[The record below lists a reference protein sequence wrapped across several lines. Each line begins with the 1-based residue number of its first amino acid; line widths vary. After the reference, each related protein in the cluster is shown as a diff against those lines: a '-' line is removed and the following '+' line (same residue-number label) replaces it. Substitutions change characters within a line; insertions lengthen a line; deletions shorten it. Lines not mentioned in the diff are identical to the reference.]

1 MALLSVAN
9 VDEYRKEYAEAL
21 AAQEEKLGAPISD
34 ELITQKVYGVVSQKA
49 DVDYYSFYKAFNPN
63 GKFSNID
70 SFRETIEDKD
80 LNDTEIINKA
90 YGELQNTGKV
100 RFKDFVNT
108 FKPKMD
114 ESLHE
119 AVKKDFNII
128 GLELPD
134 IDYSVAEIAEMRGVN
149 SDTDVALAEIG
160 FAQSLARN
168 DANEVLASKK
178 VLSDYFGQEIPL
190 RYGPE
195 TEELEFLNPKSGEYE
210 LLNKEGIDAGD
221 MAKFGTMAAVIVPE
235 IIATIFATGATG
247 ATGGVITSAATSAAL
262 ETARLALGHQL
273 YGINETE
280 KGFMDYLE
288 NEGKDMAVLNGALTT
303 AGFTVPKLYRM
314 IKSFR
319 NMGKIN
325 ASDFGGTIKN
335 AEQAQELISKI
346 NDRLLTLG
354 TKKKLRFTLGQAGDD
369 AELLALQNAYE
380 TNPKYGVYGIF
391 DSFNKEQAEALNT
404 FFLLASD
411 PYNYKGIS
419 GKDNILSDE
428 LGKKIQ
434 NVILSRLEPR
444 QKILTNALEAAE
456 TDLTEAVIKL
466 PGGSQKEAGQSI
478 RGVIDTL
485 YNDFDKLYDSKYTSL
500 FASGKGRKVGTDI
513 IREAVKT
520 LNKRQK
526 DTLFKK
532 YPNIKTFFNA
542 PKGKTVSVNTL
553 KNTLSDLRKFDRS
566 IKKGTLP
573 VEGEPVEGAVSKL
586 IGSIK
591 DQFKKSL
598 GADDVW
604 YKQFKTLDQEYATNK
619 KLYRGTVGKLL
630 QAKDG
635 VLKIADEDVFAQ
647 TFKKGS
653 GQEMRIDQIYDLL
666 KRKPEFIQT
675 YKDSIL
681 KSYKQAVDPASTGKI
696 NLMQHQK
703 FLNDYKYALETFF
716 GKKGYKEITKV
727 GNLAKKVT
735 ETSLKRDKIMKQLGT
750 TTKGKLENM
759 DPDKIFS
766 YLYNNKSPTTLN
778 KIMTIVR
785 QDDNLLK
792 AFQTVAKDDLMFK
805 ATNNRGQ
812 FVFDKFADYLKNN
825 KQILER
831 TFADNPQYVKDLSL
845 FKDALEITTR
855 KSAQKTI
862 SKAETAL
869 NDIIRARLG
878 QFTVAGRTFTAL
890 KKIFRSDIDKQLA
903 DIITDPKRLE
913 QLLSL
918 KNTKK
923 TSDTAKQTISRL
935 FGYYMFDEK
944 FFEDDEYTPL
954 IIDAVNNVKVSEA
967 VTDAKE
973 GDDPV
978 ELAELEGTK
987 LPLNLTSST
996 AAPGA
1001 MPPMAQPQGIAGIQ
1015 QGRQN
1020 YETMFPE
1027 DTLGT
1032 AISKRGVA

>member
-21 AAQEEKLGAPISD
+21 AAQEEKLGAPISN
-34 ELITQKVYGVVSQKA
+34 ELITEKIYGVISQKA
-49 DVDYYSFYKAFNPN
+49 DVDYFSFYKAFNPD
-63 GKFSNID
+63 GKYSNID
-70 SFRETIEDKD
+70 SFRETIKDKD

-108 FKPKMD
+108 FAPKEED
-114 ESLHE
+114 LSE
-119 AVKKDFNII
+119 AVKRDFNII
-128 GLELPD
+128 GLNIPD
-134 IDYSVAEIAEMRGVN
+134 VEYSVKEIAEMRGVN
-149 SDTDVALAEIG
+149 PDTDVGLAEIG

-195 TEELEFLNPKSGEYE
+195 TEELEFLNPKTGDYE
-210 LLNKEGIDAGD
+210 LLNKPGIDAGD
-221 MAKFGTMAAVIVPE
+221 MAKFGSTAAVIVPE
-235 IIATIFATGATG
+235 IVATIFATGATG
-247 ATGGVITSAATSAAL
+247 PTGGVITSAATSAAL

-273 YGINETE
+273 YGINQTE
-280 KGFMDYLE
+280 KGFTDYLK

-314 IKSFR
+314 IKQFR

-335 AEQAQELISKI
+335 AEQAQELITKI
-346 NDRLLTLG
+346 NDRLITLG
-354 TKKKLRFTLGQAGDD
+354 TKKKLKFTLGQAGDD

-380 TNPKYGVYGIF
+380 SNPKYGVKGIF
-391 DSFNKEQAEALNT
+391 DSFNKEQAEALDT

-434 NVILSRLEPR
+434 NVILQRLEPR
-444 QKILTNALEAAE
+444 QKILTKALEAAE

-485 YNDFDKLYDSKYTSL
+485 YKDFDELYDQKYTTL
-500 FASGKGRKVGTDI
+500 FATGKGRKVGTDI
-513 IREAVKT
+513 IREAVKS

-532 YPNIKTFFNA
+532 YPDIKTFFNA

-573 VEGEPVEGAVSKL
+573 IEGEPVEGAVSKL

-591 DQFKKSL
+591 EQFKKSL
-598 GADDVW
+598 GQDDVW
-604 YKQFKTLDQEYATNK
+604 YKQFRTLDQEYATNK
-619 KLYRGTVGKLL
+619 KLYRGTIGKLL
-630 QAKDG
+630 QTKDG

-647 TFKKGS
+647 TFKKGA
-653 GQEMRIDQIYDLL
+653 GQEMRIDQIYELL

-681 KSYKQAVDPASTGKI
+681 KSYKTFVDPADTGKI
-696 NLMQHQK
+696 NLVKHQK

-727 GNLAKKVT
+727 GNLAKKVN

-759 DPDKIFS
+759 DPDKIFQ

-778 KIMTIVR
+778 KVMTIIR

-812 FVFDKFADYLKNN
+812 FVFDKFADYMKNN

-845 FKDALEITTR
+845 FRDALEVTTR
-855 KSAQKTI
+855 KSTQKTI

-890 KKIFRSDIDKQLA
+890 KKIFRSDIDRQLA
-903 DIITDPKRLE
+903 EIMTDPKKLD

-918 KNTKK
+918 KNVKT

-944 FFEDDEYTPL
+944 FFEDDEYSPL
-954 IIDAVNNVKVSEA
+954 IIDAVNNTKVSEA
-967 VTDAKE
+967 VIDAQE

-978 ELAELEGTK
+978 ELAELEGSK
-987 LPLNLTSST
+987 LPLNLTAST

-1001 MPPMAQPQGIAGIQ
+1001 MPPMAQPQGIAGVQ
-1015 QGRQN
+1015 SRQN
-1020 YETMFPE
+1020 YEAMFP
-1027 DTLGT
+1027 DDALGT
-1032 AISKRGVA
+1032 AISKRGIA

>member
-21 AAQEEKLGAPISD
+21 AAQEEKLGAPISN
-34 ELITQKVYGVVSQKA
+34 ELITEKIYGVISQKT
-49 DVDYYSFYKAFNPN
+49 DVDYYSFYKAFNPD
-63 GKFSNID
+63 GKYSNID
-70 SFRETIEDKD
+70 SFRETIKDKD
-80 LNDTEIINKA
+80 LNDTDIINKA

-108 FKPKMD
+108 FAPKEED
-114 ESLHE
+114 LNE
-119 AVKKDFNII
+119 AVKRDFNII
-128 GLELPD
+128 GLNIPD
-134 IDYSVAEIAEMRGVN
+134 VEYSVKEIAEMRGVN
-149 SDTDVALAEIG
+149 PDTDVGLAEVG

-195 TEELEFLNPKSGEYE
+195 TEQLEFLNPKSGDYE
-210 LLNKEGIDAGD
+210 LLNKPGVDAGD
-221 MAKFGTMAAVIVPE
+221 MAKFGSLAAQIIPE
-235 IIATIFATGATG
+235 IAATLVATGTTG
-247 ATGGVITSAATSAAL
+247 PTGGVITSAATSAAI
-262 ETARLALGHQL
+262 ETARLALGHSM
-273 YGINETE
+273 YGINQTE
-280 KGFMDYLE
+280 KGFMDYLK
-288 NEGKDMAVLNGALTT
+288 NEGKDIAILNGALTT
-303 AGFTVPKLYRM
+303 AGFTIPKFYRM
-314 IKSFR
+314 IKDLK
-319 NMGKIN
+319 NVGKIN
-325 ASDFGGTIKN
+325 VSEFGGTVKN
-335 AEQAQELISKI
+335 AEQAYELITKI
-346 NDRLLTLG
+346 NERLTTLG
-354 TKKKLRFTLGQAGDD
+354 TKRKLKFTLGQAGDD
-369 AELLALQNAYE
+369 PNLLAIQNGFE
-380 TNPKYGVYGIF
+380 SNPKYGVKGIF
-391 DSFNKEQAEALNT
+391 DSFNKEQAEALDT

-434 NVILSRLEPR
+434 NVIVSRLEPR

-456 TDLTEAVIKL
+456 TDLTEAIIKL

-478 RGVIDTL
+478 RGVIDSL
-485 YNDFDKLYDSKYTSL
+485 YNDFDKLYDQKYTTL
-500 FASGKGRKVGTDI
+500 FAAGKGRKVGTDI

-573 VEGEPVEGAVSKL
+573 VEGEPVEGAVKNL

-591 DQFKKSL
+591 NQFKKSL
-598 GADDVW
+598 GEDDVW
-604 YKQFKTLDQEYATNK
+604 YKSFKTLDQEYATNK
-619 KLYRGTVGKLL
+619 KLYRGTIGKLL
-630 QAKDG
+630 QAKEG
-635 VLKIADEDVFAQ
+635 VLKVADEDVFAQ

-681 KSYKQAVDPASTGKI
+681 KSYKQAVDPSDSGKI
-696 NLMQHQK
+696 NLIQHQK

-727 GNLAKKVT
+727 GNLAKKVK
-735 ETSLKRDKIMKQLGT
+735 ETGLKRDKIMKQLGT

-766 YLYNNKSPTTLN
+766 FLYNNKSPTTLN

-785 QDDNLLK
+785 QDDALLK
-792 AFQTVAKDDLMFK
+792 SFQTVAKDDLLFK
-805 ATNNRGQ
+805 STNNRGE
-812 FVFDKFADYLKNN
+812 FMFDKFADYMKNN

-831 TFADNPQYVKDLSL
+831 TFADNPQYMKDMNM
-845 FKDALEITTR
+845 FRDALEISTRGSKGSTTG
-855 KSAQKTI
+855 KMES
-862 SKAETAL
+862 AL

-890 KKIFRSDIDKQLA
+890 KKIVKGDINKQLA
-903 DIITDPKRLE
+903 DIMTDPNK
-913 QLLSL
+913 L
-918 KNTKK
+918 KELIALKSVKPGSTF
-923 TSDTAKQTISRL
+923 AKQTISRL

-944 FFEDDEYTPL
+944 FFEDDEYSPL